1 MKLKCLS
8 VTALFLCVAMI
19 AATTVTIQSQMLG
32 VLEQRIGALGT
43 AIMALVI
50 GGVVGIVLF
59 LIVRPDL
66 GAWREAPWWAWLAG
80 AAGFV
85 VVLGISFAVPRIG
98 ITPTLSVV
106 IAVQLVVGVVLEQTG
121 WLESAD
127 RPLDVLR
134 VLGLVMVAGG
144 AWLVVR

>member
-1 MKLKCLS
+1 MS
-8 VTALFLCVAMI
+8 GSTALVVAVAMI

-66 GAWREAPWWAWLAG
+66 GAWREAPWWAWFAG

-121 WLESAD
+121 WLQSAD